1 MLLPVFIS
9 NVIDHF
15 SAVLPVTETSL
26 IAPEG
31 VRAVMGGGGGIQPE
45 PSSPPEHR
53 RWCGPLVSLGKAFVI
68 SVLVIDF

>member
-9 NVIDHF
+9 NVIAHF

-26 IAPEG
+26 MAPEG
-31 VRAVMGGGGGIQPE
+31 VRVVMEGIQPE
-45 PSSPPEHR
+45 PSSPPE
-53 RWCGPLVSLGKAFVI
+53 RWRWFGPLVSLGKAFVI